1 SRLEARE
8 SKQYL
13 MENLGMSP
21 KPVTPQIQRQEEKLR
36 GIEGRI
42 GDIEKQNFSSYEE
55 IGNISR
61 ELERRKVYEGARERF
76 NKAKSKLDT
85 TKAVMDNG
93 NLLEVDI
100 REVMDPIIP
109 DYGPEQKEKLGNS
122 YDNDF
127 LPGYYKLDE
136 IRTAR
141 DLSQEKLEAR
151 RDRLNASLDQGQKKN
166 EYRLEAVNRLLDAKT
181 PEEREKV
188 IGDTLEEFKKGA
200 QAHLEQCEDTLN
212 SHPCGEMSPEQIQE
226 KEKRLQVL
234 EEGLTPVPQE
244 LLQERAMEEAR
255 LNHQEMNR
263 SDASD

>member
-1 SRLEARE
+1 
-8 SKQYL
+8 
-13 MENLGMSP
+13 MSP

-55 IGNISR
+55 IGNISW
-61 ELERRKVYEGARERF
+61 ELERRKVYEGAREKF

-127 LPGYYKLDE
+127 YRGITNLMKYVLPG
-136 IRTAR
+136 I
-141 DLSQEKLEAR
+141 
-151 RDRLNASLDQGQKKN
+151 
-166 EYRLEAVNRLLDAKT
+166 
-181 PEEREKV
+181 
-188 IGDTLEEFKKGA
+188 
-200 QAHLEQCEDTLN
+200 
-212 SHPCGEMSPEQIQE
+212 
-226 KEKRLQVL
+226 
-234 EEGLTPVPQE
+234 
-244 LLQERAMEEAR
+244 
-255 LNHQEMNR
+255 
-263 SDASD
+263 